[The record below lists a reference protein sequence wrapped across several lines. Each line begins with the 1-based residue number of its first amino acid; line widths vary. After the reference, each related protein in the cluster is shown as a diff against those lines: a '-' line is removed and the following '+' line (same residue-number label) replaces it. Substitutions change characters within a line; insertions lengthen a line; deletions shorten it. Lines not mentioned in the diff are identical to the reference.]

1 MLEGIVS
8 SSPQLALLSDED
20 VVLRADIPPFDERRQ
35 VAVISG
41 GGSGHEPPHAG
52 YVGMG
57 MLHAAVCGDVF
68 TSPSTDAVL
77 AAIRAVAG
85 KPGALLVVK
94 NYTGDRLNFGL
105 AAELARAEGIPVEI
119 VVVADDVALRD
130 TVEPARRRGIAGTV
144 LVHKIAGA
152 AAEAGAPLSQVAAE
166 AGNFASAVGT
176 MGVGLGSCIVPAAGK
191 PGFTLGEDEVELGL
205 GIHGERGVRRT
216 KLETADQF
224 VDIILET
231 VVTDKQLRAGD
242 RVALMVNGL
251 GGTTPME
258 LSVVGRHA
266 LAALRAK
273 GLVVERS
280 WTGNLLTALEMP
292 GFSLTVVKLDDGIT
306 SRLDAETQAFAWP
319 RGGVVAADMIVLDSV
334 KSAAV
339 EGSVESMA
347 PSSSGQM
354 VKAAALRIAAAF
366 EAEEE
371 RLTQLDSAAG
381 DGDLGISFVR
391 GAEAIKALPV
401 GAWSNPATALTSMGD
416 ALRKAI
422 AGSSG
427 PFYATA
433 LLRAAKILQGI
444 LDPSTREWAQAFDS
458 AVISV
463 SELGGARPG
472 DRTMIDALR
481 PAADTFL
488 KAVDGNAE
496 GMVAWLAALDAA
508 IRGMEETTTMSPR
521 LGRASYLG
529 ARAIGVPDA
538 GASAVVVWM
547 KAIATSL

>member
-1 MLEGIVS
+1 
-8 SSPQLALLSDED
+8 
-20 VVLRADIPPFDERRQ
+20 
-35 VAVISG
+35 
-41 GGSGHEPPHAG
+41 
-52 YVGMG
+52 
-57 MLHAAVCGDVF
+57 
-68 TSPSTDAVL
+68 
-77 AAIRAVAG
+77 
-85 KPGALLVVK
+85 
-94 NYTGDRLNFGL
+94 
-105 AAELARAEGIPVEI
+105 
-119 VVVADDVALRD
+119 
-130 TVEPARRRGIAGTV
+130 
-144 LVHKIAGA
+144 
-152 AAEAGAPLSQVAAE
+152 
-166 AGNFASAVGT
+166 
-176 MGVGLGSCIVPAAGK
+176 
-191 PGFTLGEDEVELGL
+191 
-205 GIHGERGVRRT
+205 
-216 KLETADQF
+216 
-224 VDIILET
+224 
-231 VVTDKQLRAGD
+231 
-242 RVALMVNGL
+242 
-251 GGTTPME
+251 
-258 LSVVGRHA
+258 
-266 LAALRAK
+266 
-273 GLVVERS
+273 
-280 WTGNLLTALEMP
+280 
-292 GFSLTVVKLDDGIT
+292 
-306 SRLDAETQAFAWP
+306 
-319 RGGVVAADMIVLDSV
+319 MIVLDSV

-433 LLRAAKILQGI
+433 LLRAAKILRGI
-444 LDPSTREWAQAFDS
+444 LDPSTREWAQAFDG